1 MPRLRSS
8 SLKNLQTLWGL
19 FLDDFS
25 AIKNGLNKLTKLGL
39 EFCLEL
45 SSQQNA
51 LVKWVKG
58 LKYLKSLRLRSVGEN
73 GEALDLYLEN
83 ISELNNLSSLYLFG
97 KQEDQSIKS
106 LFPNIDYFCLSDFTL
121 SALGFMEDP
130 MPTLGSLPK
139 LKSLCF
145 HVGSFK
151 GKEMVCLGKGFPEL
165 LVLKLWKLESLEELQ
180 VEERAMQKLRE
191 LDIRCCNKLKVPTR
205 LKHLKSLQELK
216 LRKFH
221 HNNREKEMANLGRH
235 CPPSQDHKRQLV
247 VRVEWKVT
255 DQAFIHSRCVFLLN
269 TFDFF
274 VLQTN
279 AKIFRVCLDIA
290 EN

>member
-39 EFCLEL
+39 AFCLE
-45 SSQQNA
+45 SPSQQNA

-106 LFPNIDYFCLSDFTL
+106 VFPNTDYFCLSDFTL

-139 LKSLCF
+139 LNHYVSTLALSKQKRW
-145 HVGSFK
+145 VAWGR
-151 GKEMVCLGKGFPEL
+151 
-165 LVLKLWKLESLEELQ
+165 VLP
-180 VEERAMQKLRE
+180 
-191 LDIRCCNKLKVPTR
+191 N
-205 LKHLKSLQELK
+205 
-216 LRKFH
+216 F
-221 HNNREKEMANLGRH
+221 
-235 CPPSQDHKRQLV
+235 
-247 VRVEWKVT
+247 
-255 DQAFIHSRCVFLLN
+255 
-269 TFDFF
+269 
-274 VLQTN
+274 
-279 AKIFRVCLDIA
+279 
-290 EN
+290 

>member
-1 MPRLRSS
+1 MPQPRSS

-39 EFCLEL
+39 AFCLEL
-45 SSQQNA
+45 PSQQNA

-145 HVGSFK
+145 HLGSFK
-151 GKEMVCLGKGFPEL
+151 RKEMVCLGKGFPEL

-221 HNNREKEMANLGRH
+221 HNNREKEVANLG
-235 CPPSQDHKRQLV
+235 
-247 VRVEWKVT
+247 
-255 DQAFIHSRCVFLLN
+255 
-269 TFDFF
+269 
-274 VLQTN
+274 
-279 AKIFRVCLDIA
+279 
-290 EN
+290 

>member
-1 MPRLRSS
+1 MPQPRSS

-39 EFCLEL
+39 AFCLEL
-45 SSQQNA
+45 PSQQNA

-106 LFPNIDYFCLSDFTL
+106 LFPNTDYFCLSDLTL
-121 SALGFMEDP
+121 SALGLMEDP

-145 HVGSFK
+145 HLGSFK
-151 GKEMVCLGKGFPEL
+151 RKEMVCLGKGFPEL
-165 LVLKLWKLESLEELQ
+165 LVLKLWKLESLEEL
-180 VEERAMQKLRE
+180 
-191 LDIRCCNKLKVPTR
+191 
-205 LKHLKSLQELK
+205 
-216 LRKFH
+216 
-221 HNNREKEMANLGRH
+221 
-235 CPPSQDHKRQLV
+235 
-247 VRVEWKVT
+247 
-255 DQAFIHSRCVFLLN
+255 
-269 TFDFF
+269 
-274 VLQTN
+274 
-279 AKIFRVCLDIA
+279 
-290 EN
+290 